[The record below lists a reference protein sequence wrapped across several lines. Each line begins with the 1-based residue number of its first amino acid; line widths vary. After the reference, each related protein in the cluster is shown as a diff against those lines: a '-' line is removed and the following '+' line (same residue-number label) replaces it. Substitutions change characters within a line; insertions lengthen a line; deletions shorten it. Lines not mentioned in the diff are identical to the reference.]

1 MGEKGK
7 TEILNYI
14 AGLLLKRI
22 KKIEKNMNEDISS
35 MEITGQ
41 YVHYHNNDTFD
52 KAHIELLKLKEG
64 YKVIKEIV
72 ENEDD

>member
-1 MGEKGK
+1 MEDKDK
-7 TEILNYI
+7 TEVLNYV

-22 KKIEKNMNEDISS
+22 KKIEKNMDEDISS

-41 YVHYHNNDTFD
+41 YVHYHDRDTFD
-52 KAHIELLKLKEG
+52 KARAELLELKEG

-72 ENEDD
+72 ENKDD